1 MKKIALFLLI
11 FSYIFADQSTKDK
24 IELTSKNIA
33 AKKSE
38 EKNLSKKIDELGA
51 LIVKESAELKK
62 TNAQIDEIT
71 GLVVNLSQKYKDEA
85 TKLDELN
92 KQTDDLVKIKLEL
105 EKKITDLIV
114 EDFSFN
120 LIQDSDIKT
129 YEALISNEVFASL
142 SDVFRKDIANLVM
155 THDEASKTIDKKNK
169 EILDLE
175 KNLKEYSAKKE
186 ELSNAQKKQ
195 KKLVENLNK
204 NKEDYIQ
211 KLINTQ
217 KQSEALSSTLEELK
231 IIDDKGEKAK
241 AKKIA
246 QENAQKNAQ
255 KQEVQPE
262 ILQIDKRVEDIDKKV
277 KLYGS
282 SYKESRVKKYVGS
295 KTISPLKNAFVK
307 RKFGNFIDPVYDIK
321 IFNESVILSSN
332 TQNAQVY
339 NVLDGKVIFAKS
351 TPVLNNVIIVENK
364 NGIHTIYANL
374 SQIAPTIKNGSVIKK
389 GYSIG
394 RVKSDLT
401 FEVTQKNFHIDPLE
415 LISLK

>member
-33 AKKSE
+33 VKKSE
-38 EKNLSKKIDELGA
+38 EKNLSKKIDELGS

-120 LIQDSDIKT
+120 LIQDGDVKT
-129 YEALISNEVFASL
+129 YESLISNEVFASL
-142 SDVFRKDIANLVM
+142 SDVFRKDIANLVI

-211 KLINTQ
+211 KLIHTQ
-217 KQSEALSSTLEELK
+217 KQSEALASTLEELK
-231 IIDDKGEKAK
+231 IIDDKEEKEKAR
-241 AKKIA
+241 KIA
-246 QENAQKNAQ
+246 QKNVQ

-262 ILQIDKRVEDIDKKV
+262 ILKRDKRVEDIDKKV

-282 SYKESRVKKYVGS
+282 SYKESRVKKYVGP

-351 TPVLNNVIIVENK
+351 TPVLDNVIIVENK

>member
-33 AKKSE
+33 VKKSE

-120 LIQDSDIKT
+120 LIQDGDVKT
-129 YEALISNEVFASL
+129 YESLISNEVFASL
-142 SDVFRKDIANLVM
+142 SDVFRKDIANLVI

-217 KQSEALSSTLEELK
+217 KQSEALASTLEELK
-231 IIDDKGEKAK
+231 IIDDKEEKEKAR
-241 AKKIA
+241 KIA
-246 QENAQKNAQ
+246 QKNVQ

-262 ILQIDKRVEDIDKKV
+262 ILQRDKRVEDIDKKV

-282 SYKESRVKKYVGS
+282 SYKESRVKKYVGP

-351 TPVLNNVIIVENK
+351 TPVLDNVIIVENK

>member
-33 AKKSE
+33 VKKSE

-142 SDVFRKDIANLVM
+142 SDVFRKDIANLVI

-231 IIDDKGEKAK
+231 IIDDKEEKAK

-262 ILQIDKRVEDIDKKV
+262 ILQRDKRVEDIDKKV

>member
-1 MKKIALFLLI
+1 MKKITLFLLI

-33 AKKSE
+33 VKKSE

-114 EDFSFN
+114 EDFSFS

-217 KQSEALSSTLEELK
+217 KQSEALASTLEELK
-231 IIDDKGEKAK
+231 IIDDKEEKEKAR
-241 AKKIA
+241 KIA
-246 QENAQKNAQ
+246 QKNVQ

-262 ILQIDKRVEDIDKKV
+262 ILQRDKRVEDIDKKV

-282 SYKESRVKKYVGS
+282 SYKESRVKKYVGP

-351 TPVLNNVIIVENK
+351 TPVLDNVIIVENK

>member
-1 MKKIALFLLI
+1 MKKIALFLLV
-11 FSYIFADQSTKDK
+11 FSYIFAEQSTKDK

-33 AKKSE
+33 VKKSE
-38 EKNLSKKIDELGA
+38 EKNLSKKIDELGV

-85 TKLDELN
+85 LELDELN
-92 KQTDDLVKIKLEL
+92 KQTDELVKIKLEL
-105 EKKITDLIV
+105 EKKIIDLIV

-120 LIQDSDIKT
+120 LIQDGDVKT
-129 YEALISNEVFASL
+129 YESLISNEVFASL
-142 SDVFRKDIANLVM
+142 SDVFRKDIANLVI
-155 THDEASKTIDKKNK
+155 THDKTSKTIDKKNK
-169 EILDLE
+169 EISNLE
-175 KNLKEYSAKKE
+175 KNLKEYNAKKE

-231 IIDDKGEKAK
+231 IIDDKEEKEKAR
-241 AKKIA
+241 KI
-246 QENAQKNAQ
+246 AQKNAQ
-255 KQEVQPE
+255 KQQPQPE
-262 ILQIDKRVEDIDKKV
+262 ILQRDKRVEDIDKKV

-351 TPVLNNVIIVENK
+351 TPVLDNVIIVENK

>member
-1 MKKIALFLLI
+1 MKKIALFLLV

-33 AKKSE
+33 VKKSE

-114 EDFSFN
+114 EDFSFS

-217 KQSEALSSTLEELK
+217 KQSEALASTLEELK
-231 IIDDKGEKAK
+231 IIDDKEEKAK

-246 QENAQKNAQ
+246 QKNAQ
-255 KQEVQPE
+255 KQEAQPE
-262 ILQIDKRVEDIDKKV
+262 ILQRDKRVEDIDKKV

-351 TPVLNNVIIVENK
+351 TPVLDNVIIVENK

>member
-11 FSYIFADQSTKDK
+11 FSYIFADQSIKDK

-33 AKKSE
+33 VKKSE

-120 LIQDSDIKT
+120 LIQDGDVKT
-129 YEALISNEVFASL
+129 YESLISNEVFASL
-142 SDVFRKDIANLVM
+142 SDVFRKDIANLVI

-217 KQSEALSSTLEELK
+217 KQSEALASTLEELK
-231 IIDDKGEKAK
+231 IIDDKEEKEKAR
-241 AKKIA
+241 KIA
-246 QENAQKNAQ
+246 QKNVQ

-262 ILQIDKRVEDIDKKV
+262 ILQRDKRVEDIDKKV

-282 SYKESRVKKYVGS
+282 SYKESRVKKYVGP

-351 TPVLNNVIIVENK
+351 TPVLDNVIIVENK

>member
-33 AKKSE
+33 VKKSE

-62 TNAQIDEIT
+62 TNVQIDEIT

-85 TKLDELN
+85 LELDELN
-92 KQTDDLVKIKLEL
+92 KQTDELVKIKLEL
-105 EKKITDLIV
+105 EKKISELIV
-114 EDFSFN
+114 EDFSFS

-129 YEALISNEVFASL
+129 HEALISNEIFLSL
-142 SDVFRKDIANLVM
+142 SEVFRKDIANLII
-155 THDEASKTIDKKNK
+155 THDKTSKTIDKKNK

-217 KQSEALSSTLEELK
+217 KQSEALASTLEELK
-231 IIDDKGEKAK
+231 IIDDKEEKAK

-246 QENAQKNAQ
+246 QKNAQ
-255 KQEVQPE
+255 KQQPQPE
-262 ILQIDKRVEDIDKKV
+262 ILQRDKRVEDIDKKV

-351 TPVLNNVIIVENK
+351 TPVLDNVIIVENK

>member
-33 AKKSE
+33 VKKSE
-38 EKNLSKKIDELGA
+38 EKNLSKKIDELGS

-85 TKLDELN
+85 LELDELN

-105 EKKITDLIV
+105 EKKIAELIV

-129 YEALISNEVFASL
+129 HEALISNEIFLSL
-142 SDVFRKDIANLVM
+142 SDVFRKDIANLII
-155 THDEASKTIDKKNK
+155 THDKTSKTIDKKNK

-217 KQSEALSSTLEELK
+217 KQSEALASTLEELK
-231 IIDDKGEKAK
+231 IIDDKEEKAK

-246 QENAQKNAQ
+246 QKNAQ
-255 KQEVQPE
+255 KQKPQPE
-262 ILQIDKRVEDIDKKV
+262 ILQRDKRVEDIDKKV

-332 TQNAQVY
+332 TQNVQVY

>member
-11 FSYIFADQSTKDK
+11 FSYIFANQSTKDK

-33 AKKSE
+33 VKKSE
-38 EKNLSKKIDELGA
+38 EKNLSKKIDELGS

-120 LIQDSDIKT
+120 LIQDGDVKT
-129 YEALISNEVFASL
+129 YESLISNEVFASL
-142 SDVFRKDIANLVM
+142 SDVFRKDIANLVI

-217 KQSEALSSTLEELK
+217 KQSEALASTLEELK
-231 IIDDKGEKAK
+231 IIDDKEEKEKAR
-241 AKKIA
+241 KIA
-246 QENAQKNAQ
+246 QKNVQ

-262 ILQIDKRVEDIDKKV
+262 ILKRDKRVEDIDKKV

-282 SYKESRVKKYVGS
+282 SYKESRVKKYVGP

-307 RKFGNFIDPVYDIK
+307 RKFGNFIDPIYDIK

-332 TQNAQVY
+332 NT
-339 NVLDGKVIFAKS
+339 K
-351 TPVLNNVIIVENK
+351 
-364 NGIHTIYANL
+364 
-374 SQIAPTIKNGSVIKK
+374 
-389 GYSIG
+389 
-394 RVKSDLT
+394 
-401 FEVTQKNFHIDPLE
+401 
-415 LISLK
+415 

>member
-1 MKKIALFLLI
+1 MKKIALFLLV
-11 FSYIFADQSTKDK
+11 FSYIFAEQSTKDK

-33 AKKSE
+33 VKKSE
-38 EKNLSKKIDELGA
+38 EKNLSKKIDELGV

-85 TKLDELN
+85 LELDELN
-92 KQTDDLVKIKLEL
+92 KQTDELVKIKLEL

-129 YEALISNEVFASL
+129 HEALISNEIFLSL
-142 SDVFRKDIANLVM
+142 SDVFRKDIANLII
-155 THDEASKTIDKKNK
+155 THDKTSKTIDKKNK
-169 EILDLE
+169 EISNLE
-175 KNLKEYSAKKE
+175 KNLKEYNAKKE

-217 KQSEALSSTLEELK
+217 KQSEALASTLEELK
-231 IIDDKGEKAK
+231 IIDDKEEKAK

-246 QENAQKNAQ
+246 QKNAQ
-255 KQEVQPE
+255 KQQPQPE
-262 ILQIDKRVEDIDKKV
+262 ILQRDKRVEDIDKKV

-351 TPVLNNVIIVENK
+351 TPVLDNVIIVENK

>member
-11 FSYIFADQSTKDK
+11 FSYIFSDQSTKDK

-33 AKKSE
+33 VKKSE
-38 EKNLSKKIDELGA
+38 EKNLSKKIDELGV

-85 TKLDELN
+85 LELDELN
-92 KQTDDLVKIKLEL
+92 KQTDELVKIKLEL
-105 EKKITDLIV
+105 EKKIAELIV

-129 YEALISNEVFASL
+129 HEALISNEIFLSL
-142 SDVFRKDIANLVM
+142 SDVFRKDIANLII
-155 THDEASKTIDKKNK
+155 THDKTSKTIDKKNK
-169 EILDLE
+169 EISNLE
-175 KNLKEYSAKKE
+175 KNLKEYNAKKE

-231 IIDDKGEKAK
+231 IIDDKEEKAK
-241 AKKIA
+241 ARKI
-246 QENAQKNAQ
+246 AQKNAQ
-255 KQEVQPE
+255 KQQPQPE
-262 ILQIDKRVEDIDKKV
+262 ILQRDKRVEDIDKKV

-351 TPVLNNVIIVENK
+351 TPVLDNVIIVENK

>member
-33 AKKSE
+33 VKKSE

-195 KKLVENLNK
+195 KKMVENLNK

-231 IIDDKGEKAK
+231 IIDDKEEKAK

-262 ILQIDKRVEDIDKKV
+262 ILQRDKRVEDIDKKV

>member
-1 MKKIALFLLI
+1 MKKIALFLLV
-11 FSYIFADQSTKDK
+11 FSYIFAEQSTKDK

-33 AKKSE
+33 VKKSE
-38 EKNLSKKIDELGA
+38 EKNLSKKIDELGS

-120 LIQDSDIKT
+120 LIQDGDVKT
-129 YEALISNEVFASL
+129 YESLISNEVFASL
-142 SDVFRKDIANLVM
+142 SDVFRKDIANLVI

-169 EILDLE
+169 EISNLE
-175 KNLKEYSAKKE
+175 KNLKEYNAKKE

-217 KQSEALSSTLEELK
+217 KQSEALASTLEELK
-231 IIDDKGEKAK
+231 IIDDKEEKAK

-246 QENAQKNAQ
+246 QKNAQ
-255 KQEVQPE
+255 KQEAQPE
-262 ILQIDKRVEDIDKKV
+262 ILQRDKRVEDIDKKV

-351 TPVLNNVIIVENK
+351 TPVLDNVIIVENK

>member
-33 AKKSE
+33 VKKNE

-231 IIDDKGEKAK
+231 IIDDKEEKEKAR
-241 AKKIA
+241 KIA
-246 QENAQKNAQ
+246 QKNVQ

-262 ILQIDKRVEDIDKKV
+262 ILQRDKRVEDIDKKV

-351 TPVLNNVIIVENK
+351 TPVLDNVIIVENK

>member
-33 AKKSE
+33 VKKSE

-114 EDFSFN
+114 EDFSFS

-231 IIDDKGEKAK
+231 IIDDKEEKAK

-246 QENAQKNAQ
+246 QENAQKNVQ
-255 KQEVQPE
+255 KQDVQPE
-262 ILQIDKRVEDIDKKV
+262 ILQRDKRVEDIDKKV

-339 NVLDGKVIFAKS
+339 NLLDGKVIFAKS

>member
-1 MKKIALFLLI
+1 MKKIALFLLV
-11 FSYIFADQSTKDK
+11 FSYIFAEQSTKDK
-24 IELTSKNIA
+24 IELTNKNIA
-33 AKKSE
+33 VKKSE
-38 EKNLSKKIDELGA
+38 EKNLSKKIDELGV

-85 TKLDELN
+85 LELDELN
-92 KQTDDLVKIKLEL
+92 KQTDELVKIKLEL
-105 EKKITDLIV
+105 EKKIAELIV

-120 LIQDSDIKT
+120 LIQDGDVKT
-129 YEALISNEVFASL
+129 YESLISNEVFASL
-142 SDVFRKDIANLVM
+142 SDVFRKDIANLII
-155 THDEASKTIDKKNK
+155 THDKTSKTIDKKNK
-169 EILDLE
+169 EISNLE
-175 KNLKEYSAKKE
+175 KNLKEYNAKKE

-217 KQSEALSSTLEELK
+217 KQSEALASTLEELK
-231 IIDDKGEKAK
+231 IIDDKEEKAK
-241 AKKIA
+241 ARKIA
-246 QENAQKNAQ
+246 QKNVQ

-262 ILQIDKRVEDIDKKV
+262 ILQRDKRVEDIDKKV

-282 SYKESRVKKYVGS
+282 SYKESRVKKYVGP

>member
-1 MKKIALFLLI
+1 MKKIALFLLV
-11 FSYIFADQSTKDK
+11 FSYIFAEQSTKDK
-24 IELTSKNIA
+24 IELTNKNIA
-33 AKKSE
+33 VKKSE
-38 EKNLSKKIDELGA
+38 EKNLSKKIDELGV

-85 TKLDELN
+85 LELDELN
-92 KQTDDLVKIKLEL
+92 KQTDELVKIKLEL
-105 EKKITDLIV
+105 EKKIAELIV

-129 YEALISNEVFASL
+129 HEALISNEIFLSL
-142 SDVFRKDIANLVM
+142 SDVFRKDIANLII
-155 THDEASKTIDKKNK
+155 THDKTSKTIDKKNK
-169 EILDLE
+169 EISNLE
-175 KNLKEYSAKKE
+175 KNLKEYNAKKE

-231 IIDDKGEKAK
+231 IIDDKEEKEKAR
-241 AKKIA
+241 KI
-246 QENAQKNAQ
+246 AQKNAQ
-255 KQEVQPE
+255 KQQPQPE
-262 ILQIDKRVEDIDKKV
+262 ILQRDKRVEDIDKKV

-351 TPVLNNVIIVENK
+351 TPVLDNVIIVENK

>member
-33 AKKSE
+33 VKKSE
-38 EKNLSKKIDELGA
+38 EKNLSKKIDELGV

-85 TKLDELN
+85 LELDELN
-92 KQTDDLVKIKLEL
+92 KQTDELVKIKLEL
-105 EKKITDLIV
+105 EKKIAELIV

-129 YEALISNEVFASL
+129 HEALISNEIFLSL
-142 SDVFRKDIANLVM
+142 SDVFRKDIANLII
-155 THDEASKTIDKKNK
+155 THDKTSKTIDKKNK
-169 EILDLE
+169 EISNLE
-175 KNLKEYSAKKE
+175 KNLKEYNAKKE

-217 KQSEALSSTLEELK
+217 KQSEALASTLEELK
-231 IIDDKGEKAK
+231 IIDDKEEKAK

-246 QENAQKNAQ
+246 QKNAQ
-255 KQEVQPE
+255 KQQPQPE
-262 ILQIDKRVEDIDKKV
+262 ILQRDKRVEDIDKKV

-351 TPVLNNVIIVENK
+351 TPVLDNVIIVENK

>member
-11 FSYIFADQSTKDK
+11 FSYIFAEQSTKDK

-33 AKKSE
+33 VKKSE

-114 EDFSFN
+114 EDFSFS

-217 KQSEALSSTLEELK
+217 KQSEALASTLEELK
-231 IIDDKGEKAK
+231 IIDDKEEKEKAR
-241 AKKIA
+241 KIA
-246 QENAQKNAQ
+246 QKNVQ

-262 ILQIDKRVEDIDKKV
+262 ILKRDKRVEDIDKKV

-282 SYKESRVKKYVGS
+282 SYKESRVKKYVGP

-351 TPVLNNVIIVENK
+351 TPVLDNVIIVENK

-401 FEVTQKNFHIDPLE
+401 FEVTQKNFHINPLE

>member
-1 MKKIALFLLI
+1 MKKIALFLLV
-11 FSYIFADQSTKDK
+11 FSYIFAEQSTKDK
-24 IELTSKNIA
+24 IELTNKNIA
-33 AKKSE
+33 VKKSE
-38 EKNLSKKIDELGA
+38 EKNLSKKIDELGV

-85 TKLDELN
+85 LELDELN
-92 KQTDDLVKIKLEL
+92 KQTDELVKIKLEL
-105 EKKITDLIV
+105 EKKIAELIV

-120 LIQDSDIKT
+120 LIQDNDIKT
-129 YEALISNEVFASL
+129 HEALISNEIFLSL
-142 SDVFRKDIANLVM
+142 SDVFRKDIANLII
-155 THDEASKTIDKKNK
+155 THDKTSKTIDKKNK
-169 EILDLE
+169 EISNLE
-175 KNLKEYSAKKE
+175 KNLKEYNAKKE

-231 IIDDKGEKAK
+231 IIDDKEEKEKAR
-241 AKKIA
+241 KIA
-246 QENAQKNAQ
+246 QKNVQ
-255 KQEVQPE
+255 KQQPQPE
-262 ILQIDKRVEDIDKKV
+262 ILQRDKRVEDIDKKV

-332 TQNAQVY
+332 TQNSQVY

-351 TPVLNNVIIVENK
+351 TPVLDNVIIVENK

>member
-33 AKKSE
+33 VKKSE
-38 EKNLSKKIDELGA
+38 EKNLSKKIDELGV

-85 TKLDELN
+85 LELDELN
-92 KQTDDLVKIKLEL
+92 KQTDELVKIKLEL
-105 EKKITDLIV
+105 EKKIAELIV

-129 YEALISNEVFASL
+129 HEALISNEIFLSL
-142 SDVFRKDIANLVM
+142 SDVFRKDIANLII
-155 THDEASKTIDKKNK
+155 THDKTNKTIDKKNK
-169 EILDLE
+169 EISNLE
-175 KNLKEYSAKKE
+175 KNLKEYNAKKE

-217 KQSEALSSTLEELK
+217 KQSEALASTLEELK
-231 IIDDKGEKAK
+231 IIDDKEEKAK

-246 QENAQKNAQ
+246 QKNAQ
-255 KQEVQPE
+255 KQQPQPE
-262 ILQIDKRVEDIDKKV
+262 ILQRDKRVEDIDKKV

-351 TPVLNNVIIVENK
+351 TPVLDNVIIVENK

>member
-1 MKKIALFLLI
+1 MKKIALFLLV
-11 FSYIFADQSTKDK
+11 FSYIFAEQSTKDK
-24 IELTSKNIA
+24 IELTNKNIA
-33 AKKSE
+33 EKKSE
-38 EKNLSKKIDELGA
+38 EKNLSKKIDELGD

-85 TKLDELN
+85 LELDELN
-92 KQTDDLVKIKLEL
+92 KQTDELVKIKLEL

-129 YEALISNEVFASL
+129 HEALISNEIFLSL
-142 SDVFRKDIANLVM
+142 SDVFRKDIANLII
-155 THDEASKTIDKKNK
+155 THDKTSKTIDKKNK
-169 EILDLE
+169 EISNLE
-175 KNLKEYSAKKE
+175 KNLKEYNAKKE

-231 IIDDKGEKAK
+231 IIDDKEEKEKAR
-241 AKKIA
+241 KI
-246 QENAQKNAQ
+246 AQKNAQ
-255 KQEVQPE
+255 KQQPQPE
-262 ILQIDKRVEDIDKKV
+262 ILQRDKRVEDIDKKV

-351 TPVLNNVIIVENK
+351 TPVLDNVIIVENK

>member
-1 MKKIALFLLI
+1 MKKIALFLLV
-11 FSYIFADQSTKDK
+11 FSYIFAEQSTKDK
-24 IELTSKNIA
+24 IELTNKNIA
-33 AKKSE
+33 VKKSE
-38 EKNLSKKIDELGA
+38 EKNLSKKIDELGV

-85 TKLDELN
+85 LELDDLN
-92 KQTDDLVKIKLEL
+92 KQTDELVKIKLEL
-105 EKKITDLIV
+105 EKKIAELIV

-129 YEALISNEVFASL
+129 HEALISNEIFLSL
-142 SDVFRKDIANLVM
+142 SDVFRKDIANLVI

-211 KLINTQ
+211 KLIHTQ
-217 KQSEALSSTLEELK
+217 KQSEALASTLEELK
-231 IIDDKGEKAK
+231 IIDDKEEKEKAR
-241 AKKIA
+241 KIA
-246 QENAQKNAQ
+246 QKNVQ

-262 ILQIDKRVEDIDKKV
+262 ILKRDKRVEDIDKKV

-332 TQNAQVY
+332 TQNSQVY

-351 TPVLNNVIIVENK
+351 TPVLDNVIIVENK

>member
-1 MKKIALFLLI
+1 MKKIALFLLV
-11 FSYIFADQSTKDK
+11 FSYIFAEQSTKDK

-33 AKKSE
+33 VKKSE
-38 EKNLSKKIDELGA
+38 EKNLSKKIDELGV

-85 TKLDELN
+85 LELDELN
-92 KQTDDLVKIKLEL
+92 KQTDELVKIKLEL
-105 EKKITDLIV
+105 EKKIAELIV

-129 YEALISNEVFASL
+129 HEALISNEVFASL
-142 SDVFRKDIANLVM
+142 SDVFRKDIANLII
-155 THDEASKTIDKKNK
+155 THDKTSKTIDKKNK
-169 EILDLE
+169 EISNLE
-175 KNLKEYSAKKE
+175 KNLKEYNAKKE

-231 IIDDKGEKAK
+231 IIDDKEEKEKAR
-241 AKKIA
+241 KI
-246 QENAQKNAQ
+246 AQKNAQ

-262 ILQIDKRVEDIDKKV
+262 ILKRDKRVEDIDKKV

-351 TPVLNNVIIVENK
+351 TPVLDNVIIVENK

>member
-33 AKKSE
+33 VKKSE
-38 EKNLSKKIDELGA
+38 EKNLSKKIDELGS

-85 TKLDELN
+85 LELDELN

-105 EKKITDLIV
+105 EKKIAELIV

-129 YEALISNEVFASL
+129 HEALISNEIFLSL
-142 SDVFRKDIANLVM
+142 SDVFRKDIANLII
-155 THDEASKTIDKKNK
+155 THDKTSKTIDKKNK

-217 KQSEALSSTLEELK
+217 KQSEALASTLEELK
-231 IIDDKGEKAK
+231 IIDDKEEKAK

-246 QENAQKNAQ
+246 QKNAQ
-255 KQEVQPE
+255 KQKPQPE
-262 ILQIDKRVEDIDKKV
+262 ILQRDKRVEDIDKKV

>member
-33 AKKSE
+33 VKKSE
-38 EKNLSKKIDELGA
+38 EKNLSKKIDELGV

-85 TKLDELN
+85 LELDELN
-92 KQTDDLVKIKLEL
+92 KQTDELVKIKLEL
-105 EKKITDLIV
+105 EKKIAELIV

-129 YEALISNEVFASL
+129 HEALISNEVFASL
-142 SDVFRKDIANLVM
+142 SDVFRKDIANLII
-155 THDEASKTIDKKNK
+155 THDKTSKTIDKKNK
-169 EILDLE
+169 EISNLE
-175 KNLKEYSAKKE
+175 KNLKEYNAKKE

-231 IIDDKGEKAK
+231 IIDDKEEKEKAR
-241 AKKIA
+241 KI
-246 QENAQKNAQ
+246 AQKNAQ

-262 ILQIDKRVEDIDKKV
+262 ILKRDKRVEDIDKKV

-351 TPVLNNVIIVENK
+351 TPVLDNVIIVENK

>member
-33 AKKSE
+33 VKKNE

-120 LIQDSDIKT
+120 LIQDGDVKT
-129 YEALISNEVFASL
+129 YESLISNEVFASL

-231 IIDDKGEKAK
+231 IIDDKEEKEKAR
-241 AKKIA
+241 KIA
-246 QENAQKNAQ
+246 QKNVQ

-262 ILQIDKRVEDIDKKV
+262 ILQRDKRVEDIDKKV

-351 TPVLNNVIIVENK
+351 TPVLDNVIIVENK

>member
-33 AKKSE
+33 VKKSE
-38 EKNLSKKIDELGA
+38 EKNLSKKIDELGV

-85 TKLDELN
+85 LELDELN
-92 KQTDDLVKIKLEL
+92 KQTDELVKIKLEL
-105 EKKITDLIV
+105 EKKIAELIV

-129 YEALISNEVFASL
+129 HEALISNEIFLSL
-142 SDVFRKDIANLVM
+142 SDVFRKDIANLII
-155 THDEASKTIDKKNK
+155 THDKTSKTIDKKNK
-169 EILDLE
+169 EISNLE
-175 KNLKEYSAKKE
+175 KNLKEYNAKKE

-231 IIDDKGEKAK
+231 IIDDKEEKAK
-241 AKKIA
+241 ARKI
-246 QENAQKNAQ
+246 AQKNAQ
-255 KQEVQPE
+255 KQQPQPE
-262 ILQIDKRVEDIDKKV
+262 ILQRDKRVEDIDKKV

-351 TPVLNNVIIVENK
+351 TPVLDNVIIVENK

>member
-11 FSYIFADQSTKDK
+11 FSYIFANQSTKDK

-33 AKKSE
+33 VKKSE
-38 EKNLSKKIDELGA
+38 EKNLSKKIDELGS

-120 LIQDSDIKT
+120 LIQDGDVKT
-129 YEALISNEVFASL
+129 YESLISNEVFASL
-142 SDVFRKDIANLVM
+142 SDVFRKDIANLVI

-211 KLINTQ
+211 KLIHTQ
-217 KQSEALSSTLEELK
+217 KQSEALASTLEELK
-231 IIDDKGEKAK
+231 IIDDKEEKEKAR
-241 AKKIA
+241 KIA
-246 QENAQKNAQ
+246 QKNVQ

-262 ILQIDKRVEDIDKKV
+262 ILKRDKRVEDIDKKV

-282 SYKESRVKKYVGS
+282 SYKESRVKKYVGP

-351 TPVLNNVIIVENK
+351 TPVLDNVIIVENK

-401 FEVTQKNFHIDPLE
+401 FEVTQKNFHINPLE

>member
-1 MKKIALFLLI
+1 MKKIALFLLV
-11 FSYIFADQSTKDK
+11 FSYIFAEQSTKDK
-24 IELTSKNIA
+24 IELTNKNIA
-33 AKKSE
+33 VKKSE
-38 EKNLSKKIDELGA
+38 EKNLSKKIDELGV

-85 TKLDELN
+85 LELDELN
-92 KQTDDLVKIKLEL
+92 KQTDELVKIKLEL
-105 EKKITDLIV
+105 EKKIAELIV

-129 YEALISNEVFASL
+129 HEALISNEIFLSL
-142 SDVFRKDIANLVM
+142 SDVFRKDIANLII
-155 THDEASKTIDKKNK
+155 THDKTSKTIDKKNK
-169 EILDLE
+169 EISNLE
-175 KNLKEYSAKKE
+175 KNLKEYNAKKE

-231 IIDDKGEKAK
+231 IIDDKEEKAK
-241 AKKIA
+241 ARKIA
-246 QENAQKNAQ
+246 QKNVQ

-262 ILQIDKRVEDIDKKV
+262 ILQRDKRVEDIDKKV

-332 TQNAQVY
+332 TQNSQVY

-351 TPVLNNVIIVENK
+351 TPVLDNVIIVENK

>member
-1 MKKIALFLLI
+1 MRKIALFLLI

-33 AKKSE
+33 IKKSE

-62 TNAQIDEIT
+62 TNVQIDEIT

-85 TKLDELN
+85 LELDELN
-92 KQTDDLVKIKLEL
+92 KQTDELVKIKLEL
-105 EKKITDLIV
+105 EKKIAELIV
-114 EDFSFN
+114 EDFSFS

-129 YEALISNEVFASL
+129 HEALISNEIFLSL
-142 SDVFRKDIANLVM
+142 SEVFRKDIANLII
-155 THDEASKTIDKKNK
+155 THDETSKTIDKKNK
-169 EILDLE
+169 EISNLE
-175 KNLKEYSAKKE
+175 KNLKEYNLKKE

-217 KQSEALSSTLEELK
+217 KQSEALASTLEELK
-231 IIDDKGEKAK
+231 IIDDKEEKAK

-246 QENAQKNAQ
+246 QKNAQ
-255 KQEVQPE
+255 KQETKPE
-262 ILQIDKRVEDIDKKV
+262 ILQRDKRVEDIDKKV

-351 TPVLNNVIIVENK
+351 TPVLDNVIIVENK

>member
-1 MKKIALFLLI
+1 MKKIALFLLV
-11 FSYIFADQSTKDK
+11 FSYIFAEQSTKDK
-24 IELTSKNIA
+24 IELTNKNIA
-33 AKKSE
+33 VKKSE
-38 EKNLSKKIDELGA
+38 EKNLSKKIDELGV

-85 TKLDELN
+85 LELDELN
-92 KQTDDLVKIKLEL
+92 KQTDELVKIKLEL
-105 EKKITDLIV
+105 EKKIAELIV

-120 LIQDSDIKT
+120 LIQDNDINT
-129 YEALISNEVFASL
+129 HEALISNEIFLSL
-142 SDVFRKDIANLVM
+142 SDVFRKDIANLII
-155 THDEASKTIDKKNK
+155 THDKTSKTIDKKNK
-169 EILDLE
+169 EISNLE
-175 KNLKEYSAKKE
+175 KNLKEYNAKKE

-231 IIDDKGEKAK
+231 IIDDKEEKAK
-241 AKKIA
+241 ARKIA
-246 QENAQKNAQ
+246 QKNVQ

-262 ILQIDKRVEDIDKKV
+262 ILQRDKRVEDIDKKV

-332 TQNAQVY
+332 TQNSQVY
-339 NVLDGKVIFAKS
+339 KVLDGKVIFAKS
-351 TPVLNNVIIVENK
+351 TPVLDYVINVENK

>member
-11 FSYIFADQSTKDK
+11 FSYIFANQSTKDK

-33 AKKSE
+33 VKKSE
-38 EKNLSKKIDELGA
+38 EKNLSKKIDELGS

-120 LIQDSDIKT
+120 LIQDGDVKT
-129 YEALISNEVFASL
+129 YESLISNEVFASL
-142 SDVFRKDIANLVM
+142 SDVFRKDIANLVI

-217 KQSEALSSTLEELK
+217 KQSEALASTLEELK
-231 IIDDKGEKAK
+231 IIDDKEEKEKAR
-241 AKKIA
+241 KIA
-246 QENAQKNAQ
+246 QKNVQ

-262 ILQIDKRVEDIDKKV
+262 ILKRDKRVEDIDKKV

-282 SYKESRVKKYVGS
+282 SYKESRVKKYVGP

-351 TPVLNNVIIVENK
+351 TPVLDNVIIVENK

-401 FEVTQKNFHIDPLE
+401 FEVTQKNFHINPLE

>member
-11 FSYIFADQSTKDK
+11 FSYIFANQSTKDK

-33 AKKSE
+33 VKKSE
-38 EKNLSKKIDELGA
+38 EKNLSKKIDELGS

-120 LIQDSDIKT
+120 LIQDGDVKT
-129 YEALISNEVFASL
+129 YESLISNEVFASL
-142 SDVFRKDIANLVM
+142 SDVFRKDIANLII
-155 THDEASKTIDKKNK
+155 THDKTSKTIDKKNK
-169 EILDLE
+169 EISNLE
-175 KNLKEYSAKKE
+175 KNLKEYNAKKE

-217 KQSEALSSTLEELK
+217 KQSEALASTLEELK
-231 IIDDKGEKAK
+231 IIDDKEEKEKAR
-241 AKKIA
+241 KIA
-246 QENAQKNAQ
+246 QKNVQ

-262 ILQIDKRVEDIDKKV
+262 ILKRDKRVEDIDKKV

-282 SYKESRVKKYVGS
+282 SYKESRVKKYVGP

>member
-33 AKKSE
+33 VKKSE

-231 IIDDKGEKAK
+231 IIDDKEEKAK

-246 QENAQKNAQ
+246 QENAQK
-255 KQEVQPE
+255 QEVQPE
-262 ILQIDKRVEDIDKKV
+262 ILQRDKRVEDIDKKV

>member
-11 FSYIFADQSTKDK
+11 FSYIFANQSTKDK

-33 AKKSE
+33 VKKSE
-38 EKNLSKKIDELGA
+38 EKNLSKKIDELGS

-120 LIQDSDIKT
+120 LIQDGDVKT
-129 YEALISNEVFASL
+129 YESLISNEVFASL
-142 SDVFRKDIANLVM
+142 SDVFRKDIANLVI

-217 KQSEALSSTLEELK
+217 KQSEALASTLEELK
-231 IIDDKGEKAK
+231 IIDDKEEKEKAR
-241 AKKIA
+241 KIA
-246 QENAQKNAQ
+246 QKNVQ
-255 KQEVQPE
+255 KQEVQSE
-262 ILQIDKRVEDIDKKV
+262 ILKRDKRVEDIDKKV

-282 SYKESRVKKYVGS
+282 SYKESRVKKYVGP

-351 TPVLNNVIIVENK
+351 TPVLDNVIIVENK

>member
-1 MKKIALFLLI
+1 
-11 FSYIFADQSTKDK
+11 
-24 IELTSKNIA
+24 SKNIA
-33 AKKSE
+33 VKKSE
-38 EKNLSKKIDELGA
+38 EKNLSKKIDELGV

-85 TKLDELN
+85 LELDELN
-92 KQTDDLVKIKLEL
+92 KQTDELVKIKLEL
-105 EKKITDLIV
+105 EKKIAELIV

-129 YEALISNEVFASL
+129 HEALISNEIFLSL
-142 SDVFRKDIANLVM
+142 SDVFRKDIANLII
-155 THDEASKTIDKKNK
+155 THDKTSKTIDKKNK
-169 EILDLE
+169 EISNLE
-175 KNLKEYSAKKE
+175 KNLKEYNAKKE

-231 IIDDKGEKAK
+231 IIDDKEEKEKAR
-241 AKKIA
+241 KI
-246 QENAQKNAQ
+246 AQKNAQ
-255 KQEVQPE
+255 KQQPQPE
-262 ILQIDKRVEDIDKKV
+262 ILQRDKRVEDIDKKV

-351 TPVLNNVIIVENK
+351 TPVLDNVIIVENK